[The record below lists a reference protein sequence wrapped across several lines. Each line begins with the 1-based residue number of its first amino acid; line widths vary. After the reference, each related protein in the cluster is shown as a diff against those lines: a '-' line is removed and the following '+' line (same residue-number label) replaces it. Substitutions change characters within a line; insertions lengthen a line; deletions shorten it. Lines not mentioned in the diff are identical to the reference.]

1 MDFSFTRK
9 RSDLGNVFLRLML
22 NSAILMPLKEGL
34 KGRNGVVKETEKGVF
49 FDGAEE
55 VKTPCLFKG

>member
-1 MDFSFTRK
+1 
-9 RSDLGNVFLRLML
+9 ML
-22 NSAILMPLKEGL
+22 NSAILMPLNEGL

-49 FDGAEE
+49 FDGAEA